1 MFGFWYYPIEE
12 GDMQFAVVELLRLE
26 DKLASVIEKED
37 YDEVIYRRISL
48 NIKAIKYYYTI

>member
-37 YDEVIYRRISL
+37 YDEVIYRRFDVCLTPPFSS
-48 NIKAIKYYYTI
+48 